1 MGLGLI
7 KYPGGKGRLWR
18 WIVQYLPKSDVYCE
32 AFGGAAHVLL
42 NKEPS
47 PLEIYNDIDG
57 NLVNLFRVVADP
69 KLFRKFLRRVQPLL
83 YARSLY
89 KYCARTLDEQ
99 TDPVERAW
107 RWYVMLAQGYPARMR
122 CGWAYDIT
130 SGGSS
135 TATSWARRVD
145 KLQDIHA
152 RLRHVQIEQL
162 DWRACLERYDQ
173 PGIVWYLDPP
183 YPPEVC
189 KHTGIYNYELTSDEH
204 AELVSRIL
212 KLKGMVAI
220 SSYPNKI
227 YAKLKNHGW
236 REVSRQ
242 AWCHVA
248 LIHRKR
254 YRKCPPRTEVLYLNP
269 ACVQALEQQKGE
281 RLCCESAR

>member
-1 MGLGLI
+1 MGLALVN
-7 KYPGGKGRLWR
+7 YPGGKGLLWR

-47 PLEIYNDIDG
+47 KLEIYNDIDG

-89 KYCARTLDEQ
+89 KYCVQTLAEQ

-107 RWYVMLAQGYPARMR
+107 RWYVALRQSYSGTAGS
-122 CGWAYDIT
+122 WAYALGYSPKNRAVD
-130 SGGSS
+130 
-135 TATSWARRVD
+135 WARGVD

-183 YPPEVC
+183 YPPDVRKE
-189 KHTGIYNYELTSDEH
+189 TRLYNYELTSDDH
-204 AELVSRIL
+204 AELVDRIL

-220 SSYPNKI
+220 SSYPNRI
-227 YAKLKNHGW
+227 YAKLKRYGW
-236 REVSRQ
+236 REVRRQ
-242 AWCHVA
+242 WCSTMPQHSITKG
-248 LIHRKR
+248 L
-254 YRKCPPRTEVLYLNP
+254 KCPPRTEVLYLNP
-269 ACVQALEQQKGE
+269 ACIQALEQQKGE

>member
-69 KLFRKFLRRVQPLL
+69 KLFRKFLRRVQPLP

-89 KYCARTLDEQ
+89 SYCARTLREQ

-107 RWYVMLAQGYPARMR
+107 RFYVLMNQAMSGRHGWGYNIRYVGHAASSRT
-122 CGWAYDIT
+122 WANY
-130 SGGSS
+130 
-135 TATSWARRVD
+135 VD
-145 KLQDIHA
+145 RLPEIHA
-152 RLRHVQIEQL
+152 RLRRVQIDHL
-162 DWRACLERYDQ
+162 DWRVCLERYDQ

-183 YPPEVC
+183 YPPGVRSGNALYSC
-189 KHTGIYNYELTSDEH
+189 ELSLDDH
-204 AELVSRIL
+204 AELVDRIVR
-212 KLKGMVAI
+212 LKGMVAI
-220 SSYPNKI
+220 SSYPNPI
-227 YAKLKNHGW
+227 YAKLKKAGWKEVRRSTWCWMSLDSIRKHG
-236 REVSRQ
+236 
-242 AWCHVA
+242 
-248 LIHRKR
+248 
-254 YRKCPPRTEVLYLNP
+254 KCPPRTEVLYLNP
-269 ACVQALEQQKGE
+269 ACIQALEKQK
-281 RLCCESAR
+281 R